1 MGKPY
6 SADQR
11 ERVVRAVEV
20 GGQSR
25 HAAARQFGVGAS
37 GVIRWMQPGAGPL
50 LAFAPL
56 ESSSMIRE
64 RRTRKGAMK
73 LIDLAQVVRSKNAG
87 PSTLS
92 FDLLFATEADY
103 LKAVRSPA
111 LGVVPLA
118 RLFGVEPQ
126 RVRVHPYP
134 PAYAI
139 KIAIDRAMIAGTP
152 GDRDVYG
159 AQQHGPLLEIEL

>member
-1 MGKPY
+1 
-6 SADQR
+6 
-11 ERVVRAVEV
+11 
-20 GGQSR
+20 
-25 HAAARQFGVGAS
+25 
-37 GVIRWMQPGAGPL
+37 
-50 LAFAPL
+50 
-56 ESSSMIRE
+56 
-64 RRTRKGAMK
+64 MK

-103 LKAVRSPA
+103 AMALRSPA
-111 LGVVPLA
+111 LGVVALA
-118 RLFGVEPQ
+118 RLYGVEPQ

-134 PAYAI
+134 PAHAI